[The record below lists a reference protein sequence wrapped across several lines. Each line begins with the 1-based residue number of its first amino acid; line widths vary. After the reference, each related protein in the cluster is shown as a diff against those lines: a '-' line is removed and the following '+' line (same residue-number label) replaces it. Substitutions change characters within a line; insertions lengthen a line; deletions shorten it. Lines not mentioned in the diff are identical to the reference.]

1 MDILYGASFIDTLK
15 EIAGGFTKEQMLAIG
30 AVALI
35 ALLLGFFIG
44 ALSLYGTGVRKGKK
58 QGEKSTAALAKKKMA
73 ESMKIEID
81 KALSKAKKENARLAA
96 EKEKAVKLTAALESE
111 NRKALEEKE
120 RLQAEKEASLREK
133 DRLAEEKARSEEE
146 KARLAEEKARTEEE
160 KARLAEEKART
171 EEEKA
176 RLLEE
181 KDKAEM
187 EKAAL
192 ESENRKALEEKE
204 RLQAEKEASLREK
217 DRLAEEKARSEAEK
231 ARLAEEKARTEEEK
245 ARLAE
250 EKARTEEEKA
260 RLLEEKAKAEEKSA
274 ALLAEKD
281 KAEMEKERLL
291 FEKEKAQESAAAL
304 KEQRERE
311 QAALNEAKE
320 RLEKAQSEARNA
332 SESAQ
337 EAQEKIKKLKESEA
351 AAIAAAAGAA
361 AAAAALQKKKKQKIN
376 LLSKKEILD
385 YAAGLDEYLPANI
398 YERGGED
405 LPDSCRVGICT
416 FMLVYERKGMVKL
429 VLRLHKKTASALQ
442 KQFKLF
448 TKAVYPKGGDWYK
461 WILSSEV
468 TDLDLVT
475 AAVRMSYKYVYLIN
489 YDEVTNE
496 ANVELANKEE
506 VKINEAIVKY
516 GTLVDRDF
524 IVASDATEWE
534 EDAYGLYGKAEMSE
548 YARSLAEYYPVSV
561 SENDS
566 PLSPST
572 FKVNGK
578 TFMMAYEK
586 DGVSKMIFRAS
597 DSEFAEIKSRHP
609 KAGVSPFPKASGYK
623 WYAVIVDETFRSND
637 DIEDIIRTS
646 CAHVNNLA

>member
-1 MDILYGASFIDTLK
+1 MEILFSASFIDTLK
-15 EIAGGFTKEQMLAIG
+15 EIVGGFTKEQMLAIG

-44 ALSLYGTGVRKGKK
+44 AMSLYGAGVRKGKK

-81 KALSKAKKENARLAA
+81 KALSKAKKENARLAS
-96 EKEKAVKLTAALESE
+96 EKEKAVKLSAELETEKQKAQEENERLQAEKEASLREKDRLAEEKARSEEEKARLAEEKAKTEEEKARLAEEKAKTEEEKARLLEEKDKAEMEKAALESE
-111 NRKALEEKE
+111 NRRALEEKE

-181 KDKAEM
+181 K
-187 EKAAL
+187 
-192 ESENRKALEEKE
+192 
-204 RLQAEKEASLREK
+204 
-217 DRLAEEKARSEAEK
+217 
-231 ARLAEEKARTEEEK
+231 
-245 ARLAE
+245 
-250 EKARTEEEKA
+250 
-260 RLLEEKAKAEEKSA
+260 AKAEETSA

-291 FEKEKAQESAAAL
+291 AEKEKAQESAAAL

-332 SESAQ
+332 NESAQ

-361 AAAAALQKKKKQKIN
+361 AAAAALQKKKKKKIN

-516 GTLVDRDF
+516 STLADRDF

-548 YARSLAEYYPVSV
+548 YARSLSEYYPVSV

-572 FKVNGK
+572 FKVKGK

-597 DSEFAEIKSRHP
+597 DSEFAEIKRNHP

-623 WYAVIVDETFRSND
+623 WYAVIVDETFRSNE
-637 DIEDIIRTS
+637 DIEDIIRTA
-646 CAHVNNLA
+646 CAHVNDLA

>member
-1 MDILYGASFIDTLK
+1 MEILFSASFIDTLK
-15 EIAGGFTKEQMLAIG
+15 EIVGGFTKEQMLAIG

-44 ALSLYGTGVRKGKK
+44 AMSLYGAGVRKGKK

-96 EKEKAVKLTAALESE
+96 EKEKAVKLSAELETEKQKAQEENERLQAEKEASLREKDRLAEEKARSEEEKARLAEEKAKTEEEKARLAEEKAKTEEEKARLLEEKDKAEMEKAALESE
-111 NRKALEEKE
+111 NRRALEEKE

-181 KDKAEM
+181 K
-187 EKAAL
+187 
-192 ESENRKALEEKE
+192 
-204 RLQAEKEASLREK
+204 
-217 DRLAEEKARSEAEK
+217 
-231 ARLAEEKARTEEEK
+231 
-245 ARLAE
+245 
-250 EKARTEEEKA
+250 
-260 RLLEEKAKAEEKSA
+260 AKAEEKSA

-291 FEKEKAQESAAAL
+291 AEKEKAQESAAAL

-332 SESAQ
+332 NESAQ

-361 AAAAALQKKKKQKIN
+361 AAAAALQKKKKKKIN

-516 GTLVDRDF
+516 STLADRDF

-548 YARSLAEYYPVSV
+548 YARSLSEYYPVSV

-572 FKVNGK
+572 FKVKGK

-597 DSEFAEIKSRHP
+597 DSEFAEIKRNHP

-623 WYAVIVDETFRSND
+623 WYAVIVDETFRSNE
-637 DIEDIIRTS
+637 DIEDIIRTA
-646 CAHVNNLA
+646 CAHVNDLA